1 MPTTRSRARDS
12 TTRHRARDSS
22 LKVNKR
28 VRQAGSPTSVKT
40 RKRRS
45 QTVSSSSDSSNTK
58 SKTTLS
64 KSILKSA
71 TYQKPSSSSSNPDKH
86 TRSSLASK
94 PSLRDKQPATN
105 RKTISETRSSKKDKS
120 LKNRQAKKENSLN
133 NKKTLKEGKT
143 LSMKLSSRSKNG
155 CFEIKES
162 NFHGSK
168 FQFKDVDTTANPSS
182 SNSFRR
188 KQILGLTKE
197 DKYTIE
203 NDRKQGNSSTFKS
216 SSTKEDPKW
225 RSGDSQPFFGK
236 IPQNI
241 SDLVAKQTFLS
252 PERNVHIQIEKENV
266 DSKVSLKSL

>member
-1 MPTTRSRARDS
+1 MPSTRSRAKDS
-12 TTRHRARDSS
+12 TRRRQATDSS

-28 VRQAGSPTSVKT
+28 MRLAESPSSVKM

-45 QTVSSSSDSSNTK
+45 QTVSSSSDLSNTNL
-58 SKTTLS
+58 KTTLS

-71 TYQKPSSSSSNPDKH
+71 TYQKPSPSSSNPDKR
-86 TRSSLASK
+86 TRSSSASK

-133 NKKTLKEGKT
+133 NKKKVQREKT
-143 LSMKLSSRSKNG
+143 SSTKLSSRSKAG

-162 NFHGSK
+162 YYHGSK
-168 FQFKDVDTTANPSS
+168 FQINDVDANAKPSS
-182 SNSFRR
+182 SNSFKR
-188 KQILGLTKE
+188 KKIVGPTKG
-197 DKYTIE
+197 DRYTIE
-203 NDRKQGNSSTFKS
+203 NDRNKENSSAFKS
-216 SSTKEDPKW
+216 SSSKEDPKW
-225 RSGDSQPFFGK
+225 RTADGQPFFGK
-236 IPQNI
+236 NPQNI

-252 PERNVHIQIEKENV
+252 PERNVHIQIEKKNV